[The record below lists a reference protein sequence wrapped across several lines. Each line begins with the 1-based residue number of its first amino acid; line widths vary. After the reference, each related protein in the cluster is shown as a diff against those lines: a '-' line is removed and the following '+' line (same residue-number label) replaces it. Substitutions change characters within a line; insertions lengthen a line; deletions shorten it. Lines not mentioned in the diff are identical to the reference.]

1 MFKSPVCSGFLSAT
15 GRQRMCRNAIQHA
28 ALFILVVFSR
38 RLRTPNH
45 PSLTAR
51 TDRVEPK
58 ALPGPASE
66 RMSKQRS
73 RDTGPE
79 RLIRSA
85 LHRRGLRYFVHRRP
99 LPEVRR
105 EADVVFPRL
114 RVAIFVDG
122 CFWHGCPEHGTKP
135 RRNAEYWET
144 KIARNRARD
153 ADTDARLEAAGW
165 TPVRI
170 WEHEEPDQAADQ
182 IEQLIRARA
191 HRLSKP

>member
-1 MFKSPVCSGFLSAT
+1 M
-15 GRQRMCRNAIQHA
+15 
-28 ALFILVVFSR
+28 
-38 RLRTPNH
+38 
-45 PSLTAR
+45 
-51 TDRVEPK
+51 EPK

-66 RMSKQRS
+66 RMSKQKS

-79 RLIRSA
+79 RLIRTA

-114 RVAIFVDG
+114 RIAIFVDG

-153 ADTDARLEAAGW
+153 ADTDARLQAAGW

-170 WEHEEPDQAADQ
+170 WEHEQPDEAADQ
-182 IEQLIRARA
+182 IEQLIRDQARHLA
-191 HRLSKP
+191 SG

>member
-1 MFKSPVCSGFLSAT
+1 MT
-15 GRQRMCRNAIQHA
+15 NAKAHHRHSDI
-28 ALFILVVFSR
+28 
-38 RLRTPNH
+38 
-45 PSLTAR
+45 AR
-51 TDRVEPK
+51 TKAVEPK

-73 RDTGPE
+73 HDTGPE
-79 RLIRSA
+79 RLLRSA

-105 EADVVFPRL
+105 EADLVFPRL

-165 TPVRI
+165 TPIRI
-170 WEHEEPDQAADQ
+170 WEHEEPDEAAAQ
-182 IEQLIRARA
+182 IEQLIRDRAR
-191 HRLSKP
+191 RLADS

>member
-1 MFKSPVCSGFLSAT
+1 M
-15 GRQRMCRNAIQHA
+15 
-28 ALFILVVFSR
+28 
-38 RLRTPNH
+38 
-45 PSLTAR
+45 
-51 TDRVEPK
+51 
-58 ALPGPASE
+58 
-66 RMSKQRS
+66 
-73 RDTGPE
+73 
-79 RLIRSA
+79 
-85 LHRRGLRYFVHRRP
+85 
-99 LPEVRR
+99 RR

-153 ADTDARLEAAGW
+153 ADTDARLRAAGW

-170 WEHEEPDQAADQ
+170 WEHEPPDQAADQ

-191 HRLSKP
+191 RHLATR